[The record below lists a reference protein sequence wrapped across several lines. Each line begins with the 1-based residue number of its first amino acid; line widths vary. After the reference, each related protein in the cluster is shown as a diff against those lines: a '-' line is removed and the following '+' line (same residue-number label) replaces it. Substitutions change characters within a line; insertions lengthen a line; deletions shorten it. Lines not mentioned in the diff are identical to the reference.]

1 VNQAPLYIIWLII
14 GIGILLAVLSYFL
27 PTQTQGDN
35 RTPDRCW
42 KAGIF
47 YVNPDDS
54 ALFVPKRFGIGYT
67 LDFGNPWS
75 WAVLAL
81 VGVVAVV
88 PIFVAFLSVLHVL
101 GKH

>member
-14 GIGILLAVLSYFL
+14 GIGLLLAVLSYFL
-27 PTQTQGDN
+27 PTQKHRDN

-47 YVNPDDS
+47 YVNPDDP

-67 LDFGNPWS
+67 LNLGNSWS

-81 VGVVAVV
+81 IGVVALA
-88 PIFVAFLSVLHVL
+88 PITVAVLSVLRVL
-101 GKH
+101 GRR